1 MTPIIF
7 SIFLKRFLIRPN
19 KKEDKDVVE
28 SIITKT
34 GYSYDTVQKIFYSN
48 INAWQR
54 KYGYCRLYD
63 EMLLPNGMIVDCEPV
78 YFKYNGRKWL
88 IEFWKGQYDLS
99 MGGEIGFY
107 VADGRVVDIPK
118 VFTGTLYEAVPDD
131 QMIDMKFILNRKGIE
146 EFSRQDT
153 SWWLTGF
160 RVGEYAEPEDLTM
173 DITLSFKE
181 TLMCDAFI
189 ESLEKMGY
197 TYERTRNTVN
207 LMFDKPKSKQPLNA
221 NEETIRMIQKKNKL
235 LCYSYQKFI
244 RIFSKFT
251 DVVKLMKEIDPELF
265 ERLAL
270 IGKTEKTLEKIEHYI
285 V

>member
-54 KYGYCRLYD
+54 QYGYCRLYD

-118 VFTGTLYEAVPDD
+118 VFNGTLYEAVPDD

-251 DVVKLMKEIDPELF
+251 DVVKLMREIDPELF

-270 IGKTEKTLEKIEHYI
+270 IGKSEKTLEKIEHYI

>member
-1 MTPIIF
+1 MTPSIF

-19 KKEDKDVVE
+19 KKQDKDVVE

-54 KYGYCRLYD
+54 QYGYCRLYD

-197 TYERTRNTVN
+197 TYKRTRNTVN

-265 ERLAL
+265 ERLAF